1 MADTVDPRILQLAS
15 EYTESSNE
23 KTPELLLQLKDIVKS
38 APAGSEELK
47 KVKEDLY
54 HYGLIQCCVL
64 YLIQDYRLVNG
75 GWMTAASL
83 ADILSMCCVGLDP
96 QEEAEEFYS
105 KLLPSALGNMLL
117 LARRIQARYVRAMK
131 EEDRGEL
138 FSSFRRVSDSLSWLF
153 SGHIQLAKD
162 VLRMKHFLQLLM
174 TDDEETE
181 TVAMSV
187 LQKVLRVDSSA
198 PRQLDEDSLLAILDE
213 LVYKLSASS
222 NPVIG
227 RAATCS
233 LLLML
238 ESNPDIGQLVGTRYK
253 GLRALLSKQW
263 TGKGFGQEL
272 GQLLE
277 VLYSSSYQQEDM
289 QRLHK
294 AACTIQAVW
303 RAFLVRQRIK
313 RLPKAV
319 TTLQRSFRARR
330 EQEVNQLKRQRE
342 EEALRHQLQLNRV
355 RAMRRF
361 REKQLALLEIVHAGQ
376 MDKHL
381 REMQERAA
389 LTIQKSWRG
398 YKERRQF
405 HKQKIH
411 LAQYKAAI
419 CIQRAALKFLSKRR
433 KIRETLTLW
442 KKTDLSDERRQELQ
456 QRLDSH
462 LHLHPTPQMSAEQ
475 SNELHVRAQEKLG
488 QYLLKR
494 SFHRGSE
501 QRREAL
507 LAQINTDINML
518 MDAPGLAHVTEK
530 DLDKFNSRSLP
541 VVLKAKQSHN
551 TMLKR
556 SRWPWWRKLGDEF
569 IEEDEVLLSDIP
581 TLEHG
586 ALFIA
591 GTKE

>member
-1 MADTVDPRILQLAS
+1 MADTVDPRILQLAA
-15 EYTESSNE
+15 EYTECSNE

-38 APAGSEELK
+38 VPAGSEEQR

-54 HYGLIQCCVL
+54 HYGLIQCSVL
-64 YLIQDYRLVNG
+64 FLIQDYRRVNG

-83 ADILSMCCVGLDP
+83 ADILSLCCVGLDP
-96 QEEAEEFYS
+96 QEDAEEFYN

-131 EEDRGEL
+131 EEERGEL
-138 FSSFRRVSDSLSWLF
+138 FSSFRRVSDSVSWLF
-153 SGHIQLAKD
+153 SGHVQLAKD

-174 TDDEETE
+174 ADDEETE
-181 TVAMSV
+181 AVAMSV

-198 PRQLDEDSLLAILDE
+198 PRQLDEDSLLTILDE

-227 RAATCS
+227 RAATGS

-238 ESNPDIGQLVGTRYK
+238 ESSPGIGQLVGARYK
-253 GLRALLSKQW
+253 GLRTLLSKQW

-277 VLYSSSYQQEDM
+277 ILYSSSYQQEDL
-289 QRLHK
+289 QRLHR

-303 RAFLVRQRIK
+303 RAFLVRKRMK

-319 TTLQRSFRARR
+319 TSLQRSFRARR
-330 EQEVNQLKRQRE
+330 EREVSQLQRQRE
-342 EEALRHQLQLNRV
+342 EEALRQQLQLHRL

-361 REKQLALLEIVHAGQ
+361 REKQLALLEIVHPGQ

-381 REMQERAA
+381 REVQEKAA
-389 LTIQKSWRG
+389 QTIQRIWGG
-398 YKERRQF
+398 YRERRKF
-405 HKQKIH
+405 HKQKVH
-411 LAQYKAAI
+411 LAQYKAAV
-419 CIQRAALKFLSKRR
+419 CIQRAALRFLNRRR
-433 KIRETLTLW
+433 KMRESLTPW
-442 KKTDLSDERRQELQ
+442 RKTDLSDERRQELQ
-456 QRLDSH
+456 LRLDSR
-462 LHLHPTPQMSAEQ
+462 LHLHPAPQMSAEQ
-475 SNELHVRAQEKLG
+475 SSDLHSRAQEKLG

-518 MDAPGLAHVTEK
+518 MDAPALAHVTEK
-530 DLDKFNSRSLP
+530 DLDKFTSRSVP
-541 VVLKAKQSHN
+541 VALKAKQRHN
-551 TMLKR
+551 VTLRR

-569 IEEDEVLLSDIP
+569 IEDDEVLLSDLP
-581 TLEHG
+581 VPELG
-586 ALFIA
+586 ALFLA
-591 GTKE
+591 GTKD